1 MSENQDRE
9 QNTPIVGRTIW
20 DVIIASSYIM
30 AGLLF
35 VVGLALILYFALDE
49 LPTWFWISIAGSFAF
64 IPFLLDRAKDGSDL
78 ILISDDEFKL
88 TEYRVGRKYGLEI
101 EGNGVNFT
109 SKSGVNRLLL
119 TDIDIDNKYAK
130 GSLFGGFSQIDQV
143 RDINTLT
150 NLSKL
155 LEENL
160 RETRISS
167 QNVGVEVEKQ
177 SKQIVDWALKLVY
190 GSIIPN
196 EISDIFGID
205 TDEEFEHHTVEELV
219 EAVTNE

>member
-1 MSENQDRE
+1 MSEISDRE
-9 QNTPIVGRTIW
+9 QKSPIVGRTIW

-130 GSLFGGFSQIDQV
+130 GSLFGGYSQIDQV

-150 NLSKL
+150 NLSQL
-155 LEENL
+155 LEDNL
-160 RETRISS
+160 RETRIQA

-205 TDEEFEHHTVEELV
+205 TNEEFEHETVEELV
-219 EAVTNE
+219 EAINNE

>member
-1 MSENQDRE
+1 MSENSDRE

-35 VVGLALILYFALDE
+35 VGGLALILYFALDE

-78 ILISDDEFKL
+78 ILVSDDEFKL

-130 GSLFGGFSQIDQV
+130 GSLFGGYSQIDQV

-150 NLSKL
+150 NLSEL
-155 LEENL
+155 LEDNL
-160 RETRISS
+160 RETRISA

-205 TDEEFEHHTVEELV
+205 TNEEFEHQTVEELV

>member
-1 MSENQDRE
+1 MSEISDRE
-9 QNTPIVGRTIW
+9 QKSPIVGRTIW

-119 TDIDIDNKYAK
+119 TDIDIENKYAR
-130 GSLFGGFSQIDQV
+130 GSLFGGYSQIDQV

-150 NLSKL
+150 NLSQL
-155 LEENL
+155 LEDNL
-160 RETRISS
+160 RETRISA

-205 TDEEFEHHTVEELV
+205 TNEEFEHQTVEELV

>member
-1 MSENQDRE
+1 MSEISDRE
-9 QNTPIVGRTIW
+9 QKSPIVGRTIW

-130 GSLFGGFSQIDQV
+130 GSLFGGYSQIDQV

-150 NLSKL
+150 NLSQL
-155 LEENL
+155 LEDNL
-160 RETRISS
+160 RETRISA

-205 TDEEFEHHTVEELV
+205 TNEEFEHQTVEELV